1 MMTMTTIN
9 LYDLLNVAMS
19 QIEKQHNI
27 KDIEIYLETSSG
39 TEVAQ
44 YIDFSELKDNV
55 ITIKS

>member
-1 MMTMTTIN
+1 MTTIN

-19 QIEKQHNI
+19 QIEKKNNI
-27 KDIEIYLETSSG
+27 KDIEIHLDKSTG